1 MRSGL
6 RPVWVI
12 AKKDIR
18 IYYLKGPVL
27 IFGVLFPV
35 CLFLAF
41 AIGRAVPPANLVP
54 GLIAIT
60 LFFTTSSVSPA
71 IAPWE
76 TQARTLERLLC
87 APLSLPAILGGDV
100 LASFLFG
107 SVLSLVPVGLGTW
120 VFHAS
125 VKHPA
130 ALAVGFL
137 LSAACF
143 AILGILLSSPPT
155 DKPSEI
161 MMLSNLVRL
170 PLIFFSG
177 VFMPLK
183 QMPTWGQWVA
193 SVSPLTYC
201 TELLR
206 YGFGGAT
213 RYGPEVSLLALL
225 GFALLF
231 WVMSVRLHRR
241 SMSRRIWA

>member
-1 MRSGL
+1 MKGL
-6 RPVWVI
+6 RPAWVI

-41 AIGRAVPPANLVP
+41 AIGRSVPPAGLVP
-54 GLIAIT
+54 GLVAIT

-87 APLSLPAILGGDV
+87 APLSIPAILAGDV
-100 LASFLFG
+100 LASYLFG
-107 SVLSLVPVGLGTW
+107 SALSLVPVALGLLLFG
-120 VFHAS
+120 AS
-125 VKHPA
+125 VAHLA
-130 ALAVGFL
+130 ALAAGFL
-137 LSAACF
+137 VSGACF
-143 AILGILLSSPPT
+143 AILGVLLSSPPT

-177 VFMPLK
+177 VFLPLDAMPA
-183 QMPTWGQWVA
+183 WGQWIA
-193 SVSPLTYC
+193 SISPLTYC
-201 TELLR
+201 TE
-206 YGFGGAT
+206 
-213 RYGPEVSLLALL
+213 
-225 GFALLF
+225 
-231 WVMSVRLHRR
+231 
-241 SMSRRIWA
+241 

>member
-1 MRSGL
+1 MKGL
-6 RPVWVI
+6 RPTWVI

-41 AIGRAVPPANLVP
+41 AIGRSVPPAGLVP
-54 GLIAIT
+54 GLVAIT

-87 APLSLPAILGGDV
+87 APLSIPAILAGDV
-100 LASFLFG
+100 LASYLFG
-107 SVLSLVPVGLGTW
+107 SALSLVPVALGLLLFG
-120 VFHAS
+120 AS
-125 VKHPA
+125 VAHPA
-130 ALAVGFL
+130 ALAAGFL
-137 LSAACF
+137 VSGACF
-143 AILGILLSSPPT
+143 AILGVLLSSPPT

-177 VFMPLK
+177 VFLTLEGMPA
-183 QMPTWGQWVA
+183 WGQWVA
-193 SVSPLTYC
+193 SISPLTYC

-206 YGFGGAT
+206 YGFGGSV
-213 RYGPEVSLLALL
+213 RYGPGLSLAALLA
-225 GFALLF
+225 FAILF
-231 WVMSVRLHRR
+231 WAASVHFHRR

>member
-1 MRSGL
+1 MKGL
-6 RPVWVI
+6 RPAWVI

-41 AIGRAVPPANLVP
+41 AIGRSVPPAGLVP
-54 GLIAIT
+54 GLVAIT

-87 APLSLPAILGGDV
+87 APLSIPAILAGDV
-100 LASFLFG
+100 LASYLFG
-107 SVLSLVPVGLGTW
+107 SALSLIPVGLGLSL
-120 VFHAS
+120 FGAS
-125 VKHPA
+125 MMHPA
-130 ALAVGFL
+130 VFAAGFL
-137 LSAACF
+137 LSGACF
-143 AILGILLSSPPT
+143 AILGILLSSPAT

-170 PLIFFSG
+170 PLIFSSG
-177 VFMPLK
+177 VFLPIEKMP
-183 QMPTWGQWVA
+183 PWGQWIA
-193 SVSPLTYC
+193 SISPLTYC

-206 YGFGGAT
+206 YGFGGPV
-213 RYGPEVSLLALL
+213 RYGPGVSLPALL
-225 GFALLF
+225 AFAILF
-231 WVMSVRLHRR
+231 WAASVRLHRR
-241 SMSRRIWA
+241 SMSRRLWA

>member
-1 MRSGL
+1 MKGL

-18 IYYLKGPVL
+18 IYYLKAPVL

-41 AIGRAVPPANLVP
+41 AIGRSVPLAGLVP
-54 GLIAIT
+54 GLVAIT

-87 APLSLPAILGGDV
+87 APLTIPAILAGDV
-100 LASFLFG
+100 LASYLFG
-107 SVLSLVPVGLGTW
+107 GILSLVPVGLG
-120 VFHAS
+120 FLLFGAS
-125 VKHPA
+125 VAHPVVLA
-130 ALAVGFL
+130 AGFL
-137 LSAACF
+137 LSGACF
-143 AILGILLSSPPT
+143 AILGVLLSSPPT

-177 VFMPLK
+177 VFLPLE
-183 QMPTWGQWVA
+183 QMPAWGQWVA
-193 SVSPLTYC
+193 SISPLTYC

-213 RYGPEVSLLALL
+213 RYGPEVSLPALL